1 MAIQNTTAQ
10 PYTETTPHTT
20 DEHMMPTADH
30 AATSPEHASVDA
42 HAAADH
48 HPEHAISLAA
58 EPVIQ
63 TPFFAITNSVLTSTF
78 VVLIVAA
85 IVFSLKKKLKPGRF
99 QSFFEII
106 IEGALNL
113 CDQVTGERKL
123 SKKVLPLALSIF
135 FFVLLNNWLG
145 IMPLTW
151 IGTIQHGAFVPFIRG
166 GTADLN
172 TTLVLGLVTVLG
184 ANFFGMASI
193 GIGKTLNKYIN
204 LKSFVTAAKRIK
216 KEPTGI
222 IVAPITFFVGLIEI
236 IGEIAKVA
244 SLSFRLFGNI
254 FAGEVL
260 LVSMSVLMKWLVPTP
275 FLILEVFV
283 GVIQA
288 VIFAMLTLVYFT
300 IATHDHDHEHDD
312 HQHGHHSDDDHH
324 IDMSLTDA
332 VEHAVEEIEEES
344 DEETPLEK
352 KTDSQEQK

>member
-1 MAIQNTTAQ
+1 MVNTTEQLHTDMPTHTSDEHAVA
-10 PYTETTPHTT
+10 TT
-20 DEHMMPTADH
+20 DHTNLTTEHV
-30 AATSPEHASVDA
+30 ATDDA
-42 HAAADH
+42 NH

-63 TPFFAITNSVLTSTF
+63 TPFFAITNSVLTSS
-78 VVLIVAA
+78 VVVVIVA
-85 IVFSLKKKLKPGRF
+85 ILVFSLKKKLKPGRF
-99 QSFFEII
+99 QSFFEMI

-113 CDQVTGERKL
+113 CDQVTGQRKL

-204 LKSFVTAAKRIK
+204 LKSFVTAAKKIK

-300 IATHDHDHEHDD
+300 IATHDHDHDEEH
-312 HQHGHHSDDDHH
+312 HHEHHADDHH
-324 IDMSLTDA
+324 LDTSLSEA
-332 VEHAVEEIEEES
+332 VEHAVEEIEEIPEEDPSS
-344 DEETPLEK
+344 DHPRDT
-352 KTDSQEQK
+352 QEHK